1 MTTMTSLLG
10 KSTSMN
16 IILWTCL
23 AFLCASIQADTQ
35 NIDISINPSRE
46 TTVRVGQN
54 LTILCS
60 VGVPLRTCRVE
71 VPRETT
77 VYLEP
82 NQPPEDG
89 IGWYGKSLEAGEC
102 GVQISQIK
110 ATHDGIFKCGLTPK
124 SARSESYKT
133 LRIIVAKAPFM
144 PEMMVYPGRRGDPR
158 NFEKGETL
166 KVGCSVKGGRP
177 AANVSIFL
185 GDEQIG
191 LEERPVIRDSN
202 NDTLVIQ
209 NATRVLS
216 WTDNGKVLRCDATHL
231 ALDRPLSATRQIS
244 VLYAPQPQPTI
255 ERFGYVIGQPG
266 TVNVTVQANP
276 RPQFM
281 WRIDEDKV
289 DEDRFDESNRIKSSR
304 AVELGKG
311 YWQISL
317 TIDSVQKSDTEK
329 KYVLEA
335 GNELGSVEYQIV
347 LSTSTEPPEG
357 ISNRTTS
364 PHAHAGAFSHFYGDL
379 DAGSIIGIVVG
390 VLVLLLIVFLIV
402 FARATGRW
410 CFAGGSSTRAIGESD
425 IADPAASVS
434 LLRFRKPKP
443 DDPNAGRRSDT
454 ESAGRYSRS
463 EVDSSA
469 SAARRARA
477 KMTFS
482 QLFKRNKDK
491 VSGTDTDT
499 VRTVVTVD
507 DEKIQTSDAPQAVA
521 LNTANPAI
529 GEGGLV
535 YAELDLTQQKNVAP
549 RRIDD
554 DATEYAEIIYPKPE
568 AEEAVNAA
576 NK

>member
-1 MTTMTSLLG
+1 MTTMTILRG
-10 KSTSMN
+10 KSTSTS

-23 AFLCASIQADTQ
+23 AYLCASIQADTQ
-35 NIDISINPSRE
+35 NINVSINPSGE
-46 TTVRVGQN
+46 TTVRTGQN

-60 VGVPLRTCRVE
+60 VGVPLKTCRVE
-71 VPRETT
+71 VPQERS
-77 VYLEP
+77 VILEP
-82 NQPPEDG
+82 NQPSEDG
-89 IGWYGKSLEAGEC
+89 IGWYGSSLDAGQC
-102 GVQISQIK
+102 GVFIAQIK
-110 ATHDGIFKCGLTPK
+110 EKHDGIFKCSLTPK
-124 SARSESYKT
+124 NARYESYNT
-133 LRIIVAKAPFM
+133 LRIIVAKPPVM
-144 PEMMVYPGRRGDPR
+144 PELMVFPGRRGER
-158 NFEKGETL
+158 QNYEKGETL
-166 KVGCSVKGGRP
+166 KVSCRVKAGRP
-177 AANVSIFL
+177 VANVSIFF

-191 LEERPVIRDSN
+191 LEERPIVYNYN
-202 NDTLVIQ
+202 NDSYVIQ

-231 ALDRPLSATRQIS
+231 ALDRPLSAKQQIS

-255 ERFGYVIGQPG
+255 ERFGFVIGQPG

-281 WRIDEDKV
+281 WRIDDDKV
-289 DEDRFDESNRIKSSR
+289 DEGQFDESNRIRSSR

-311 YWQISL
+311 YWEITL
-317 TIDSVQKSDTEK
+317 NIDSVQKSDTEK
-329 KYVLEA
+329 KYVLLVN
-335 GNELGSVEYQIV
+335 NELGSTEYQIV
-347 LSTSTEPPEG
+347 LSTSTEP
-357 ISNRTTS
+357 
-364 PHAHAGAFSHFYGDL
+364 
-379 DAGSIIGIVVG
+379 
-390 VLVLLLIVFLIV
+390 
-402 FARATGRW
+402 
-410 CFAGGSSTRAIGESD
+410 AGGSSTRTIGESD

-477 KMTFS
+477 KMNFS

-507 DEKIQTSDAPQAVA
+507 DEKIQTSDAPQAVT
-521 LNTANPAI
+521 LNSANPAV

-554 DATEYAEIIYPKPE
+554 DATEYAEIIYTKPE
-568 AEEAVNAA
+568 AEEAANAA

>member
-347 LSTSTEPPEG
+347 LSTSTEPP
-357 ISNRTTS
+357 
-364 PHAHAGAFSHFYGDL
+364 
-379 DAGSIIGIVVG
+379 
-390 VLVLLLIVFLIV
+390 
-402 FARATGRW
+402 
-410 CFAGGSSTRAIGESD
+410 GGSSTRAIGES
-425 IADPAASVS
+425 
-434 LLRFRKPKP
+434 
-443 DDPNAGRRSDT
+443 SDT

>member
-1 MTTMTSLLG
+1 MTTMTILRG
-10 KSTSMN
+10 KSTSTS

-23 AFLCASIQADTQ
+23 AYLCASIQADTQ
-35 NIDISINPSRE
+35 NINVSINPSGE
-46 TTVRVGQN
+46 TTVRTGQN

-60 VGVPLRTCRVE
+60 VGVPLKTCRVE
-71 VPRETT
+71 VPQERS
-77 VYLEP
+77 VILEP
-82 NQPPEDG
+82 NQPSEDG
-89 IGWYGKSLEAGEC
+89 IGWYGSSLDAGQC
-102 GVQISQIK
+102 GVFIAQIK
-110 ATHDGIFKCGLTPK
+110 EKHDGIFKCSLTPK
-124 SARSESYKT
+124 NARYESYNT
-133 LRIIVAKAPFM
+133 LRIIVAKPPVM
-144 PEMMVYPGRRGDPR
+144 PELMVFPGRRGER
-158 NFEKGETL
+158 QNYEKGETL
-166 KVGCSVKGGRP
+166 KVSCRVKAGRP
-177 AANVSIFL
+177 VANVSIFF

-191 LEERPVIRDSN
+191 LEERPIVYNYN
-202 NDTLVIQ
+202 NDSYVIQ

-231 ALDRPLSATRQIS
+231 ALDRPLSAKQQIS

-255 ERFGYVIGQPG
+255 ERFGFVIGQPG

-281 WRIDEDKV
+281 WRIDDDKV
-289 DEDRFDESNRIKSSR
+289 DEGQFDESNRIRSSR

-311 YWQISL
+311 YWEITL
-317 TIDSVQKSDTEK
+317 NIDSVQKSDTEK
-329 KYVLEA
+329 KYVLLVN
-335 GNELGSVEYQIV
+335 NELGSTEYQIV
-347 LSTSTEPPEG
+347 LSTSTEPAEG

-390 VLVLLLIVFLIV
+390 VLILLLIVFLII

-410 CFAGGSSTRAIGESD
+410 CFAGGSSTRTIGESD

-477 KMTFS
+477 KMNFS

-507 DEKIQTSDAPQAVA
+507 DEKIQTSDAPQAVT
-521 LNTANPAI
+521 LNSANPAV

-554 DATEYAEIIYPKPE
+554 DATEYAEIIYTKPE
-568 AEEAVNAA
+568 AEEAANAA